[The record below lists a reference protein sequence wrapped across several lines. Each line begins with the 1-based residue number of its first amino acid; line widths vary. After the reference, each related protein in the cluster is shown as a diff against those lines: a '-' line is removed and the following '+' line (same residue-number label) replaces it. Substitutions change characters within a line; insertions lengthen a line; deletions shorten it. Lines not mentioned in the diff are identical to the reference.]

1 MKPKE
6 WTALALLFSGIIMA
20 FTALLMPPPGQ
31 IHDSVLYIFA
41 QILIYCGSIFGL
53 DSYISRKL
61 RDMNPPNHPQ
71 TLMTQESK
79 NRWSVI
85 INIALTTLTALLSA
99 LGFTVG

>member
-1 MKPKE
+1 MSSLFYRLTRKQLIQNNLRILIMKPKE

-61 RDMNPPNHPQ
+61 RDMNPPNHPKP
-71 TLMTQESK
+71 L
-79 NRWSVI
+79 
-85 INIALTTLTALLSA
+85 
-99 LGFTVG
+99 

>member
-1 MKPKE
+1 
-6 WTALALLFSGIIMA
+6 MA

-61 RDMNPPNHPQ
+61 REMNPPNRPKP
-71 TLMTQESK
+71 L
-79 NRWSVI
+79 
-85 INIALTTLTALLSA
+85 
-99 LGFTVG
+99 

>member
-1 MKPKE
+1 MPLPLPDRGSPGGAPEGFSNLLIMKPKE

-41 QILIYCGSIFGL
+41 QILIYCGSIFGI

-61 RDMNPPNHPQ
+61 RDMNPPNHPKP
-71 TLMTQESK
+71 L
-79 NRWSVI
+79 
-85 INIALTTLTALLSA
+85 
-99 LGFTVG
+99 